1 MTFLGSEA
9 DPFPDSLVFH
19 VANETAEPVRV
30 EACRLWL
37 PAGNQSWR
45 ALLPQPWA
53 TNLSRFPTG
62 GIVPARDCGGAR
74 VQTGRLPLTYTAIE
88 VRLSDRSGKPLTLW
102 AHLREPK
109 DVFRIDADD
118 IQDVTHRSTPQG
130 VAIDDCISKVGIYVV
145 TGDPSLRERLEAR
158 RRELIRF
165 EESLGFDAARS
176 DADFE
181 ALRSLGTKP

>member
-1 MTFLGSEA
+1 DLASI
-9 DPFPDSLVFH
+9 
-19 VANETAEPVRV
+19 VAPQT
-30 EACRLWL
+30 
-37 PAGNQSWR
+37 
-45 ALLPQPWA
+45 ALLFALDLAYEPDA
-53 TNLSRFPTG
+53 TEKVFRFGPPRT
-62 GIVPARDCGGAR
+62 AQFDFS
-74 VQTGRLPLTYTAIE
+74 LPSY
-88 VRLSDRSGKPLTLW
+88 
-102 AHLREPK
+102 LREPK
-109 DVFRIDADD
+109 EVFRIDADD